1 MMDDEKRWSEKRI
14 QFLEKENEQLKIR
27 IEQLEK
33 NEEYVWFVR
42 LI

>member
-1 MMDDEKRWSEKRI
+1 MMDDEKRWLEKRI